1 MPPQRKLQKYTN
13 KQFGI
18 LDNASP
24 MPFAKRLRS
33 QVNKSTIDLQTE
45 CLPMQSSKSA
55 KNNTGYKRSRRRTS
69 QQQVNKSMKNNIEN
83 NNQIKHVSQNE
94 PSQSTRDFQ
103 NDMTTR
109 ESDEEEPFN
118 VNLEEFQQARIPEK
132 VIMDDLEDVD
142 NTNRLAMER
151 TKPIDLKI
159 NDVPSGENSFY
170 EAAALD
176 TYFVHPW
183 PSGNST
189 RASCLDLLKRLHN
202 EKSDLATVIPETVK
216 LYSKHIKTRRTTL
229 HQQVDKWLHHHFEP
243 QLKLF
248 LHKKLLGTKQ
258 KSLSTWQRIHGLFRS
273 LFTINIPV
281 TIFARKNYLTTGALL
296 QNPMLVDCMKYVF
309 LNDGGHTD
317 RRIPEIPDPA
327 PKQLI
332 VLIYVTILYRLAKY
346 SKCALY
352 TENHNAH
359 DFKENSLYNTI
370 FDYLINE
377 NSPASRRINWVQV
390 QEMIQREVEEDT
402 NDGGWSTMRVLG
414 EL

>member
-1 MPPQRKLQKYTN
+1 MEATM
-13 KQFGI
+13 KQVEKQPW
-18 LDNASP
+18 SE
-24 MPFAKRLRS
+24 RS
-33 QVNKSTIDLQTE
+33 L
-45 CLPMQSSKSA
+45 
-55 KNNTGYKRSRRRTS
+55 Y
-69 QQQVNKSMKNNIEN
+69 
-83 NNQIKHVSQNE
+83 NE
-94 PSQSTRDFQ
+94 
-103 NDMTTR
+103 
-109 ESDEEEPFN
+109 
-118 VNLEEFQQARIPEK
+118 
-132 VIMDDLEDVD
+132 
-142 NTNRLAMER
+142 
-151 TKPIDLKI
+151 LKI

-183 PSGNST
+183 PSGNSA

-202 EKSDLATVIPETVK
+202 EKSDLATVTPETIK
-216 LYSKHIKTRRTTL
+216 LYSKHIKMRRTTL

-243 QLKLF
+243 PIETFPTQEIAWNKTKKFEYLAEDSRFVSFFVYYKNTCHYVSQVEVLIMNGWIKL
-248 LHKKLLGTKQ
+248 
-258 KSLSTWQRIHGLFRS
+258 
-273 LFTINIPV
+273 
-281 TIFARKNYLTTGALL
+281 
-296 QNPMLVDCMKYVF
+296 NPMLVDCVKYVY
-309 LNDGGHTD
+309 LNDRGHTD
-317 RRIPEIPDPA
+317 GRIPQIPDPA

-352 TENHNAH
+352 IENCNAH
-359 DFKENSLYNTI
+359 DLKENSLYNTI

>member
-1 MPPQRKLQKYTN
+1 MPPQ
-13 KQFGI
+13 
-18 LDNASP
+18 P
-24 MPFAKRLRS
+24 KRLRS

-109 ESDEEEPFN
+109 DQADDSSESSELFESDEEEPFN

-159 NDVPSGENSFY
+159 NDVPVEKI
-170 EAAALD
+170 
-176 TYFVHPW
+176 H
-183 PSGNST
+183 ST
-189 RASCLDLLKRLHN
+189 RQPLWTHILYTHGQ
-202 EKSDLATVIPETVK
+202 VETVRGRH
-216 LYSKHIKTRRTTL
+216 YSKHIKTRRTTL

-243 QLKLF
+243 PIETFPTQEIAWNKT
-248 LHKKLLGTKQ
+248 KKFEYVAED
-258 KSLSTWQRIHGLFRS
+258 SR
-273 LFTINIPV
+273 
-281 TIFARKNYLTTGALL
+281 FARKNYLTTGALL

-352 TENHNAH
+352 TENCNAH